1 MSKHP
6 GPPTV
11 RSQELA
17 DEIVESLMEG
27 FSMIQICNRPH
38 MPNRS
43 TILRWMNDDNDFATR
58 CAQARELQADLM
70 DDMIME
76 LINNTT
82 PETSKADRIK
92 LAAMQWRAEK
102 LKPKKYGNKVAQ
114 EISGPNSGPIQHESV
129 IDYTKLSDE
138 ELAVLEKL
146 AKKQGG

>member
-114 EISGPNSGPIQHESV
+114 EISGPNSGPIQHETV
-129 IDYTKLSDE
+129 IDYANLTDE